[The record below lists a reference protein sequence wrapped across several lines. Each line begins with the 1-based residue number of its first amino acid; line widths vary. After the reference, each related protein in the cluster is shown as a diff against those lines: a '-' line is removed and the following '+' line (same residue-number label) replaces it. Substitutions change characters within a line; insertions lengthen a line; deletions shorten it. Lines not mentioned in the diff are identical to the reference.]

1 MGYSYIDIARSERN
15 DSQQFLEY
23 IILIEQYS
31 LGSDT
36 LLRLGGFLVWIELNV
51 NKWAPSS

>member
-23 IILIEQYS
+23 IILTEQYS

-51 NKWAPSS
+51 NKWAPWS